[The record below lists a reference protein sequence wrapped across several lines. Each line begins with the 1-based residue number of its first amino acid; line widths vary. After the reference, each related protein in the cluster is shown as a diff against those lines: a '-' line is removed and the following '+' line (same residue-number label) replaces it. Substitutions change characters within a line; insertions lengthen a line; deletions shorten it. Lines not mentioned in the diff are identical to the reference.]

1 MIRTI
6 HLYGK
11 AAKIAGRRKWLLDV
25 DTVVEAVR
33 AIGIQVK
40 GFKQY
45 IEANDWHI
53 VRGGRTKAEGVE
65 IDERMLELQMGSKTD
80 IHITPVVRGAGG
92 GKGMGIGKIIAGV
105 LLAGFAFFAAPAMGL
120 TSLGGISLKTV
131 GMLGVGLALSGV
143 SQLMSAQQEKEE
155 KTSDLFSNP
164 QMATQGDAVPLIYGK
179 CRFDNPP
186 IISAGISNKEHNL
199 NGADEADGGP
209 NNSNSNN
216 ENDDPNAETDPWPS
230 DRR

>member
-11 AAKIAGRRKWLLDV
+11 AAKIAGRRKFLLDV
-25 DTVVEAVR
+25 ETVTEAVR
-33 AIGIQVK
+33 AIGAQVK
-40 GFKQY
+40 GFRQY
-45 IEANDWHI
+45 VEANDWHI

-65 IDERMLELQMGSKTD
+65 IDERMLNLMMGSKTD
-80 IHITPVVRGAGG
+80 IHITPVIRGAGG

-105 LLAGFAFFAAPAMGL
+105 LLAGFAFFAAPALGV

-131 GMLGVGLALSGV
+131 GMLGVGLAMSGV

-155 KTSDLFSNP
+155 KTSDLFSGP
-164 QMATQGDAVPLIYGK
+164 QMATQGDAVPVIYGK
-179 CRFDNPP
+179 IRFDNPP

-199 NGADEADGGP
+199 NGADDADGID
-209 NNSNSNN
+209 NSNSQN
-216 ENDDPNAETDPWPS
+216 ENDDPDVDTDPWPS
-230 DRR
+230 HHS